1 MKTPTPG
8 LRPFVN
14 RTNDVAKITIAVSSG
29 DELHVSP
36 EVAVQLGAAFAAAD
50 DTTKADQAA
59 ERAEAA
65 LLSLDEARAIEA
77 TDTELVT
84 EPAEVKTAKRSK
96 K

>member
-14 RTNDVAKITIAVSSG
+14 RTNDVAKIAIAVPAG

-50 DTTKADQAA
+50 DSTKADQAA

-65 LLSLDEARAIEA
+65 LLSLDEEKVIEA
-77 TDTELVT
+77 AGPELVA
-84 EPAEVKTAKRSK
+84 EPAEVKPAKRGK

>member
-1 MKTPTPG
+1 MNDPIPG
-8 LRPFVN
+8 LRPLFNKSNSAQRVEL
-14 RTNDVAKITIAVSSG
+14 IIAAGAEICV
-29 DELHVSP
+29 P
-36 EVAVQLGAAFAAAD
+36 AEVAAQLPVEFVPVV

-77 TDTELVT
+77 ADTELVA
-84 EPAEVKTAKRSK
+84 EPAKVKTAKRGK